1 MDNGTATNQ
10 YSKKKSDEKVSISL
24 QANNG
29 KDDNN
34 GRPLNRLANSE
45 ATYPT
50 TQFKLTESKKCG
62 LNRNDLMSIIRE
74 SMEKNRLC
82 FQLNG

>member
-1 MDNGTATNQ
+1 MDNGTATSQ
-10 YSKKKSDEKVSISL
+10 YSNKISDDKVQKSLHV
-24 QANNG
+24 NNS
-29 KDDNN
+29 KDDNEQS
-34 GRPLNRLANSE
+34 NRLENS
-45 ATYPT
+45 ATTYPT
-50 TQFKLTESKKCG
+50 NQFKLTESKKNG